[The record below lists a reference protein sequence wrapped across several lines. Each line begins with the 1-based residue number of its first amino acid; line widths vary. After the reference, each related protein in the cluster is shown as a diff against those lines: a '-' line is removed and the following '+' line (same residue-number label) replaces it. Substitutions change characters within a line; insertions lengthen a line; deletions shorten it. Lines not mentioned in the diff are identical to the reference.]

1 MRAVGS
7 SKLISNREVFH
18 LVLLLQ
24 QGGVFW
30 LLPYLI
36 LQDNGSAGLLA
47 LLPGLVVGA
56 LTILVCVYWGNRC
69 QERTF
74 FESLTELL
82 GVPLGKL
89 TGFGFLLFYLA
100 FTVGC
105 LDSFVE
111 VMHGHLLLETP
122 RLVIAGAMF
131 LLVGWLS
138 WNGLEDL
145 ARLAV
150 LCALL
155 LVVLVLLALAGSL
168 NIFSWENML
177 PLTIA
182 EPQQLTQAMGYSIF
196 AYGGTLTLFM
206 VYPALRKQARVGG
219 QLLLALVLSAGVLVL
234 WLVLAL
240 GMFGQYSTGSMVWLP
255 LELARMIQISAFLE
269 RTEALFAVL
278 WMAVVFVNGS
288 LLVWSV
294 SEGVHQLL
302 GQQKKRWL
310 HGAVVLVLLLLCMW
324 IKDLWRL
331 LQLAQTASLLGLV
344 LIPLL
349 LVLVLAG
356 TVLAGRKEARRHENP
371 DVV

>member
-1 MRAVGS
+1 MGS
-7 SKLISNREVFH
+7 SKLISNRELFH

-24 QGGVFW
+24 QGGLFW

-36 LQDNGSAGLLA
+36 LKDNGSAGILA
-47 LLPGLVVGA
+47 LLPGLAVGA

-69 QERTF
+69 PERTL
-74 FESLTELL
+74 FESLTALL
-82 GVPLGKL
+82 GVPLGKA
-89 TGFGFLLFYLA
+89 TGVGFLLFYLA

-105 LDSFVE
+105 MDSFVE
-111 VMHGHLLLETP
+111 VMHGHLLPETP

-150 LCALL
+150 LCALP
-155 LVVLVLLALAGSL
+155 LVALVGLALAGSQ
-168 NIFSWENML
+168 NVFSWENLL
-177 PLTIA
+177 PLTVTA
-182 EPQQLTQAMGYSIF
+182 PRQLTRAMGYSIF
-196 AYGGTLTLFM
+196 VYGGTLTLFM
-206 VYPALRKQARVGG
+206 VYPALRKPARIGG
-219 QLLLALVLSAGVLVL
+219 QLLLAMALSAGMLVL

-255 LELARMIQISAFLE
+255 MELARMVQISSFLE

-278 WMAVVFVNGS
+278 WMAVVFINGS

-302 GQQKKRWL
+302 GRQKNRRL
-310 HGAVVLVLLLLCMW
+310 HGAVVLGLLLLCTQ
-324 IKDLWRL
+324 IRDLRQL
-331 LQLAQTASLLGLV
+331 LQMAQAASLMGLV
-344 LIPLL
+344 LIPALL
-349 LVLVLAG
+349 LLVLAG
-356 TVLAGRKEARRHENP
+356 TVLAGRREARRHENP